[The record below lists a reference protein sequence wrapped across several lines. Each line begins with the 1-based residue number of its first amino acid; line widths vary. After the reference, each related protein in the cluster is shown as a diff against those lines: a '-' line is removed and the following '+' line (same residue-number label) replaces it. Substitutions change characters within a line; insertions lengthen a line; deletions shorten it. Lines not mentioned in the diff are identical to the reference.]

1 MSEAKAQLAEWV
13 DLYSDEL
20 YTWAAYKLNHDEN
33 AKDLVQDTFVAAAQ
47 AFARFEGRSSVRT
60 WLFSILNNKIRDYYR
75 KNKGKTVYLADLQFE
90 DSGDERFDA
99 NGAWKPEHVPHAWQE
114 ADFQLLDDLEFRK
127 VFDACLNRLSERF
140 RLAVVWKFLEK
151 KESEAICQD
160 LKISPSNFWQILHRA
175 KLQLRSCLESNW
187 FKKIA

>member
-20 YTWAAYKLNHDEN
+20 YTWAAYKLNNDEN

-47 AFARFEGRSSVRT
+47 AFARFEGRSTVRT
-60 WLFSILNNKIRDYYR
+60 WLFSILNNKIRDYFR
-75 KNKGKTVYLADLQFE
+75 KNKGRTVYLADLQYE

-99 NGAWKPEHVPHAWQE
+99 NGAWKPEHVPQAWQD
-114 ADFQLLDDLEFRK
+114 ADFHLLDDLDFRK
-127 VFDACLNRLSERF
+127 VFDACLNRLSDRF
-140 RLAVVWKFLEK
+140 RNAVVWKFLEK

-160 LKISPSNFWQILHRA
+160 LNISPSNFWQILHRS
-175 KLQLRSCLESNW
+175 KLQLRACLESNW
-187 FKKIA
+187 FKKVE